1 MGAGGTRASFLTHH
15 AAPGAVARSPPYKS
29 RDNESDS
36 MAGTPM
42 GRLVGKPGPLAGGFL
57 HPFPSRRAGD
67 TFHTP
72 LQHSSQQRPHAGHP
86 IQLGVAESPW
96 TDGQGGEQSPR
107 NVSPTEDTKDVLP
120 ATLFSRVKIQNK
132 PHVSVIGG

>member
-1 MGAGGTRASFLTHH
+1 MGAGGTRAFFLTHH

-42 GRLVGKPGPLAGGFL
+42 GRLVGKPCPLASILL
-57 HPFPSRRAGD
+57 HTFPSGRAGA
-67 TFHTP
+67 TLQTTP
-72 LQHSSQQRPHAGHP
+72 LHHSQQRPHAR
-86 IQLGVAESPW
+86 ASPW
-96 TDGQGGEQSPR
+96 VRVRVEHRVHKTSVPQR
-107 NVSPTEDTKDVLP
+107 MHKK
-120 ATLFSRVKIQNK
+120 FSQQPYFPRVKIQNK